1 MEFIDEIEENIT
13 SVNEENEDVS
23 YEVVYQQED
32 QLDTS
37 STQTKETKTLSQKRD
52 FRRKT
57 RSKLTSKLLFF
68 YAFTYI
74 LDSGDLLNMMD
85 SFHKTMEGHK
95 DFIRE
100 ENEKQ
105 RKWEEELLKADQEQA
120 QKDKEEFTSIL
131 TSLLKPRD

>member
-1 MEFIDEIEENIT
+1 MEFIDEIEESIT

-32 QLDTS
+32 Q
-37 STQTKETKTLSQKRD
+37 E
-52 FRRKT
+52 FRRKN
-57 RSKLTSKLLFF
+57 RN
-68 YAFTYI
+68 
-74 LDSGDLLNMMD
+74 SGDLLNIMD
-85 SFHKTMEGHK
+85 SFNKTMERHK

-120 QKDKEEFTSIL
+120 QKDKEEFTSLL
-131 TSLLKPRD
+131 TSLLKPKD